1 MADSTEQALRQVLA
15 DTCRVLF
22 RLGLTDYM
30 GHPSVRLP
38 GTNSILIKPQHSVR
52 HRSQDRLTPE
62 DMVVVDLDGNPVGSG
77 DRPPSERF
85 IHTCIYRARPD
96 VQAIVHTHQHWAT
109 IMGIGEAPIEPI
121 LHVQGE
127 LVADG
132 VPIWPCA
139 KLVTDNTLGEDMA
152 KALGSH
158 RALHLQGHGIVTVAA
173 ELPVA
178 AIDAIHLEQ
187 LAKANWR
194 VLAMGRKARVI
205 PKDELTQRM
214 ATGVGWEVR
223 WAYYRQLAGLD
234 A

>member
-1 MADSTEQALRQVLA
+1 MSDSTEQDLRQVLA
-15 DTCRVLF
+15 DSCRILY

-30 GHPSVRLP
+30 GHPSVRIP
-38 GTNSILIKPQHSVR
+38 GTDHILIKPQPSIR
-52 HRSQDRLTPE
+52 HRAQDRIGPE

-85 IHTCIYRARPD
+85 IHTCIYRARAD
-96 VQAIVHTHQHWAT
+96 VQAVVHTHQHWAT

-127 LVADG
+127 LVTDG

-139 KLVTDNTLGEDMA
+139 MLVTDNKLGGDMA
-152 KALGSH
+152 AALGQR

-173 ELPVA
+173 SLPLA
-178 AIDAIHLEQ
+178 TIDAIHLEQ

-194 VLAMGRKARVI
+194 VLAMGRKPRVI
-205 PKDELTQRM
+205 PAEEMSQRM

-223 WAYYRQLAGLD
+223 WAYYRQLAGID

>member
-30 GHPSVRLP
+30 GHPSIRLP
-38 GTNSILIKPQHSVR
+38 GTNHILIKPQHSVR

-62 DMVVVDLDGNPVGSG
+62 DMVVVDLDGNPIGSG

-127 LVADG
+127 LVAEP

-139 KLVTDNTLGEDMA
+139 MLVTDNKLGDDMA
-152 KALGSH
+152 KKLGSH

-173 ELPVA
+173 DLPVA

-194 VLAMGRKARVI
+194 VLAMGRKPRVI
-205 PKDELTQRM
+205 PKDELSQRM

>member
-1 MADSTEQALRQVLA
+1 MADC
-15 DTCRVLF
+15 CRVLY

-30 GHPSVRLP
+30 GHPSVRIP
-38 GTNSILIKPQHSVR
+38 GTDRVLIKPQHSMR
-52 HRSQDRLTPE
+52 IRAQDRLTPD
-62 DMVVVDLDGNPVGSG
+62 DMVIIDLDGNVVEGK

-109 IMGIGEAPIEPI
+109 IMGVAEAPIEPI

-127 LVADG
+127 LVQEP

-139 KLVTDNTLGEDMA
+139 MLVTDNQLGQQLSA
-152 KALGSH
+152 ALGSH
-158 RALHLQGHGIVTVAA
+158 RACHLQGHGIVTVAPA
-173 ELPVA
+173 LPLA

-194 VLAMGRKARVI
+194 VAAIGRKPRVI
-205 PKDELTQRM
+205 PPEEMQQRM
-214 ATGVGWEVR
+214 ASGVGWEVR
-223 WAYYRQLAGLD
+223 WAYYKQLAGID

>member
-1 MADSTEQALRQVLA
+1 MADSNEQELRQVLA
-15 DTCRVLF
+15 DCCRVLY

-30 GHPSVRLP
+30 GHPSIRIP
-38 GTNSILIKPQHSVR
+38 GTSHILIKPQHSVR
-52 HRSQDRLTPE
+52 HRAQDRLTAE
-62 DMVVVDLDGNPVGSG
+62 DMVIVDLDGNQVGKG

-132 VPIWPCA
+132 VPLWPCA
-139 KLVTDNTLGEDMA
+139 MLVTDNKLGDDMA
-152 KALGSH
+152 KALGNQ
-158 RALHLQGHGIVTVAA
+158 RALHLQGHGIVTVAS
-173 ELPVA
+173 ELPLA

-194 VLAMGRKARVI
+194 VLAMGRKPRVI
-205 PKDELTQRM
+205 PKDELSQRM

-223 WAYYRQLAGLD
+223 WAYYRQLAGID